1 MAGSG
6 WGGLGARFVSVS
18 PVISKWRRYLAFT
31 TGHQPRACRGQRSFS
46 RHQRLRGR
54 HFRHRLSRRFRRH
67 LRRHFRRN
75 LSLSMLIFRIMHMLS
90 LSNLKKSHVS
100 LIHSIFLYTYIS
112 LLRITHL
119 QVSRFFLLWGT
130 IVNNLIGKYR
140 HNLRKIEK
148 HNEKLHLW

>member
-1 MAGSG
+1 MTSLSG
-6 WGGLGARFVSVS
+6 FHHRSSTSGLY
-18 PVISKWRRYLAFT
+18 P
-31 TGHQPRACRGQRSFS
+31 CRGQRPFS

-75 LSLSMLIFRIMHMLS
+75 LSLSMLIFRIMDMLS
-90 LSNLKKSHVS
+90 LSNQKKKSCFSH
-100 LIHSIFLYTYIS
+100 LFNIPLYIS
-112 LLRITHL
+112 LLWITHL

-148 HNEKLHLW
+148 HNEKLHL